1 MVPGNGQSQEPKE
14 KSFLLKSG
22 MKNQRS
28 KMDKYL
34 KAIIAMGIGNL
45 VTGSLILGISMG
57 WIVYYLESTKD
68 EKRV

>member
-1 MVPGNGQSQEPKE
+1 VVI
-14 KSFLLKSG
+14 
-22 MKNQRS
+22 
-28 KMDKYL
+28 MDKYL

>member
-1 MVPGNGQSQEPKE
+1 
-14 KSFLLKSG
+14 L
-22 MKNQRS
+22 
-28 KMDKYL
+28 DKYL

-68 EKRV
+68 EKRL

>member
-1 MVPGNGQSQEPKE
+1 MELDQQV
-14 KSFLLKSG
+14 
-22 MKNQRS
+22 
-28 KMDKYL
+28 DKYL

-68 EKRV
+68 EKTV

>member
-1 MVPGNGQSQEPKE
+1 MELDQQ
-14 KSFLLKSG
+14 
-22 MKNQRS
+22 
-28 KMDKYL
+28 MDKYL

-68 EKRV
+68 EKRI

>member
-1 MVPGNGQSQEPKE
+1 VVII
-14 KSFLLKSG
+14 
-22 MKNQRS
+22 
-28 KMDKYL
+28 DKYL

>member
-1 MVPGNGQSQEPKE
+1 
-14 KSFLLKSG
+14 
-22 MKNQRS
+22 
-28 KMDKYL
+28 MDKYL

-68 EKRV
+68 EKRI

>member
-1 MVPGNGQSQEPKE
+1 
-14 KSFLLKSG
+14 
-22 MKNQRS
+22 
-28 KMDKYL
+28 MDKYL

-45 VTGSLILGISMG
+45 ITGSLILGISMG

>member
-1 MVPGNGQSQEPKE
+1 
-14 KSFLLKSG
+14 
-22 MKNQRS
+22 
-28 KMDKYL
+28 MDKYL